1 MGIDWQ
7 AVETEVTGYLQ
18 DLLRFDTTNPP
29 GNEILCA
36 EYIAGVLKREGLDA
50 NVTASEPGRG
60 NVTALLQGGDQPTLM
75 LLGHTDVVAAEP
87 NKWSRD
93 PFCGDLYDGC
103 VWGRGALDMKN
114 MVAVELMVFLLL
126 KREGITLNRNV
137 IYAATADEEAGKGM
151 HGIGWLIENHSEQV
165 DARYVIT
172 EGGGADFSVNGKR
185 FFTCQ
190 TGQKG
195 IFRFRL
201 IAKGDPGHAS
211 IPHANN
217 AIVKLG
223 RALDAIAQADWPV
236 HVSPTLKAFFDA
248 IATTQDDET
257 ATLLHQVSD
266 PTQAK
271 AVLDM
276 LPFVASTRA
285 ELGALL
291 CNTTS
296 PTMLSAGSKINVIPT
311 EATAWID
318 GRLVPGQTGEIFL
331 ADIRRVVGDEID
343 IVVDQY
349 TPPLE
354 MEIESPLYQ
363 TIVSVMAEHEPNA
376 LVVPSLMTGGTDAKH
391 ICPRK
396 PDTQVY
402 GFMPYCQIPGQT
414 EAELIHGH
422 DERTSVEN
430 LVFATKILYDVVC
443 RFCEDDET

>member
-1 MGIDWQ
+1 
-7 AVETEVTGYLQ
+7 
-18 DLLRFDTTNPP
+18 
-29 GNEILCA
+29 
-36 EYIAGVLKREGLDA
+36 
-50 NVTASEPGRG
+50 
-60 NVTALLQGGDQPTLM
+60 
-75 LLGHTDVVAAEP
+75 
-87 NKWSRD
+87 
-93 PFCGDLYDGC
+93 
-103 VWGRGALDMKN
+103 
-114 MVAVELMVFLLL
+114 
-126 KREGITLNRNV
+126 
-137 IYAATADEEAGKGM
+137 
-151 HGIGWLIENHSEQV
+151 
-165 DARYVIT
+165 
-172 EGGGADFSVNGKR
+172 
-185 FFTCQ
+185 
-190 TGQKG
+190 
-195 IFRFRL
+195 
-201 IAKGDPGHAS
+201 
-211 IPHANN
+211 
-217 AIVKLG
+217 
-223 RALDAIAQADWPV
+223 
-236 HVSPTLKAFFDA
+236 
-248 IATTQDDET
+248 
-257 ATLLHQVSD
+257 
-266 PTQAK
+266 
-271 AVLDM
+271 M

>member
-1 MGIDWQ
+1 MIDWQ
-7 AVETEVTGYLQ
+7 AVEKEVTGLLQ

-36 EYIAGVLKREGLDA
+36 NYIAEVLKRDGIDSA
-50 NVTASEPGRG
+50 VTESEPGRG
-60 NVTALLQGGDQPTLM
+60 NVTAQLMGGDEAPLM

-87 NKWSRD
+87 DKWSRD
-93 PFCGDLYDGC
+93 PFGGDLHDGC
-103 VWGRGALDMKN
+103 LWGRGALDMKN

-126 KREGITLNRNV
+126 KREGIELNRNV
-137 IYAATADEEAGKGM
+137 VYAATADEEAGKGN
-151 HGIGWLIENHSEQV
+151 HGIGWLLDHHPELVN
-165 DARYVIT
+165 AKYVIT
-172 EGGGADFSVNGKR
+172 EGGGADFFVNGKR
-185 FFTCQ
+185 FYTCQ

-211 IPHANN
+211 IPHDNN
-217 AIVKLG
+217 AIIKLG
-223 RALDAIAQADWPV
+223 RALDAIGKADWPV

-248 IATTQDDET
+248 IADTQEGET
-257 ATLLHQVSD
+257 ASLLRSMSD
-266 PTQAK
+266 PNKAK
-271 AVLDM
+271 QNLGQ
-276 LPFVASTRA
+276 LPFGSSTRA

-296 PTMLSAGSKINVIPT
+296 ATMLGAGTKINVIPT

-318 GRLVPGQTGEIFL
+318 GRLVPGQTDEMFL
-331 ADIRRVVGDEID
+331 ADIRRAVGDDIE

-363 TIVSVMAEHEPNA
+363 AIVSVMGEHDPDA
-376 LVVPSLMTGGTDAKH
+376 LVVPSIMTGGTDAKH

-396 PDTQVY
+396 PETQVY
-402 GFMPYCQIPGQT
+402 GFMPYRQVPGQT

-422 DERTSVEN
+422 DERTSIEN
-430 LVFATKILYDVVC
+430 LVFATKVLYDLVYQ
-443 RFCEDDET
+443 FCKK